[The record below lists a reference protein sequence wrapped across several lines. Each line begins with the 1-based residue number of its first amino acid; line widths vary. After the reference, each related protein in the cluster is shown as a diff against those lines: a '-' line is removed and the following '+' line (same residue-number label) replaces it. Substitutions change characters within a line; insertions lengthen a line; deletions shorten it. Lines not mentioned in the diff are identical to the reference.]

1 ASAVH
6 YAEGFGLTTAEMRWS
21 WHQYLQRPED
31 WDNPW
36 ACPQRAPSLAGLPPA
51 VVVTAQFDVLRDEG
65 IAYADRLRRDGVP
78 VSQHEYEGS
87 IHGFLW
93 MGGRVDDSRTMLD
106 DLQEDLSTVWGMSRC
121 RETDT
126 DGSPATP
133 PAGPA
138 TVRHRQ
144 PTVAP
149 RGDTGVMAYDQ
160 ELADRIRDAMAT
172 EAGVSEKRMFGG
184 LAFLVHG
191 RMAVAASGQGGLMVR
206 IDPADADSLV
216 REPQVRRFEMHGREM
231 DGWLRVEPE
240 AVATD
245 EELGSWVDRGVGYAS
260 TLPPR

>member
-1 ASAVH
+1 
-6 YAEGFGLTTAEMRWS
+6 
-21 WHQYLQRPED
+21 
-31 WDNPW
+31 
-36 ACPQRAPSLAGLPPA
+36 
-51 VVVTAQFDVLRDEG
+51 
-65 IAYADRLRRDGVP
+65 
-78 VSQHEYEGS
+78 
-87 IHGFLW
+87 
-93 MGGRVDDSRTMLD
+93 
-106 DLQEDLSTVWGMSRC
+106 
-121 RETDT
+121 
-126 DGSPATP
+126 
-133 PAGPA
+133 
-138 TVRHRQ
+138 
-144 PTVAP
+144 
-149 RGDTGVMAYDQ
+149 MAYDQ